1 MEQDGKRW
9 NKEYAKCIAPWLAWG
24 NERKTSH
31 QCAGNTPWKLLKIA
45 HPNSISDYIPTITAR
60 SRRTIGQRNGRD
72 GDQRPQWWSA
82 KVSSRRPA
90 RKWRGLGRKFSWGY
104 VRIWFV
110 WTIKQIELLCLL
122 TVITYIH
129 NILTH
134 TYINTLHVLGLRWV
148 SSSGCGEFWTWR
160 SSCIHSLITW
170 EGRVMQEINS
180 EFDLTSMLSI
190 HLELH
195 LNAFYIDDHPH
206 HHQRPTS
213 LPLNSRYF
221 HFVQVTDAYHSGFTA
236 WVGFRSEE
244 MQDRLAFTE
253 SWWLLKVWGLWMYA
267 KQAAMLDS
275 SDLSNQVKTSFS
287 GPTRRPAT
295 RNLCSSM
302 SGLFGSAIS
311 YQCWTGAS
319 LLAGRWRGVDPTNWE
334 VVNPRVVDFQS
345 KWGSLVCTLIQPI
358 F

>member
-72 GDQRPQWWSA
+72 GDQRAQWWSA

-134 TYINTLHVLGLRWV
+134 TYINTLHVLGLQWV
-148 SSSGCGEFWTWR
+148 SLSGCGEFWTWR
-160 SSCIHSLITW
+160 SSCIHSLFMRGKCHARNKFRIW
-170 EGRVMQEINS
+170 PHFNVINPS
-180 EFDLTSMLSI
+180 LASSKRFLYWWSPPSPSATDISSI
-190 HLELH
+190 
-195 LNAFYIDDHPH
+195 
-206 HHQRPTS
+206 Q
-213 LPLNSRYF
+213 LPLLSFRAGDRCIPQWL
-221 HFVQVTDAYHSGFTA
+221 HRMDGLPIRRDAGQVGGSCRG
-236 WVGFRSEE
+236 
-244 MQDRLAFTE
+244 RLHNLRDILQKE
-253 SWWLLKVWGLWMYA
+253 
-267 KQAAMLDS
+267 
-275 SDLSNQVKTSFS
+275 DL
-287 GPTRRPAT
+287 
-295 RNLCSSM
+295 
-302 SGLFGSAIS
+302 
-311 YQCWTGAS
+311 
-319 LLAGRWRGVDPTNWE
+319 
-334 VVNPRVVDFQS
+334 
-345 KWGSLVCTLIQPI
+345 
-358 F
+358 